1 MRSRLNATI
10 LGMILLLP
18 GCGDD
23 PAQPQGASPE
33 FSLMF
38 EAYFEDSPELAVLD
52 PATGEIQRPWGPAIG
67 AGEPST
73 SPDGK
78 SVLYSVQDLREW
90 TGDIFRLDQGGTAPT
105 LLTDSPYL
113 DDRPAWSPDG
123 GWVAFRSF
131 RSEGSGDIW
140 TMSIDGGDLKLLT
153 PDPLPAV
160 TEEDHPAWSPDGSLI
175 AYACNANGTT
185 DIWVMNRD
193 GAGKRFLTDH
203 AEFETEPAWSP
214 DGRTI
219 AFRRGTLDTTTDLCL
234 VPAEGGEVTVLP
246 LPGIQRLPVWDPSG
260 ARLVFVHQP
269 TRFDRP
275 DLYSMTV
282 AGEDLR
288 ALVTDA
294 VPGGC
299 LNPAFIRK

>member
-1 MRSRLNATI
+1 MR
-10 LGMILLLP
+10 
-18 GCGDD
+18 
-23 PAQPQGASPE
+23 
-33 FSLMF
+33 FSLLF
-38 EAYFEDSPELAVLD
+38 EASFEDSPELAVLD

-67 AGEPST
+67 AGEPSP

-90 TGDIFRLDQGGTAPT
+90 TGDIFRLDEGGTTPT

-140 TMSIDGGDLKLLT
+140 TMRIDGGDLKLLT

-160 TEEDHPAWSPDGSLI
+160 TEEDHPAWSPDGRI
-175 AYACNANGTT
+175 
-185 DIWVMNRD
+185 
-193 GAGKRFLTDH
+193 
-203 AEFETEPAWSP
+203 
-214 DGRTI
+214 I

-260 ARLVFVHQP
+260 DRLVFVHQP

-275 DLYSMTV
+275 DLYSMT
-282 AGEDLR
+282 ATGEDLQ